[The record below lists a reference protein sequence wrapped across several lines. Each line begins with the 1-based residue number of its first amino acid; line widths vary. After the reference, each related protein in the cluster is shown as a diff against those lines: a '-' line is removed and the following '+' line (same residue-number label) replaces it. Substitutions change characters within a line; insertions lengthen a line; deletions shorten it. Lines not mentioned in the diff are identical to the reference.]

1 METKGRE
8 RIDNIDVVR
17 LHDPFRWL
25 ECAIRLFSSHSNTD
39 CIYILGTPKF
49 SVWAILI
56 AKYIQHIP
64 TTLVL
69 TSKVEIFDSSK
80 GWRNKIFG
88 QCDQYIAN
96 SYEMAQGL
104 RERGKVPAEKIH
116 IVPHGVD
123 TIIVFPS

>member
-25 ECAIRLFSSHSNTD
+25 ECAIRLFSSHSDTD

-69 TSKVEIFDSSK
+69 TSKVEIL
-80 GWRNKIFG
+80 
-88 QCDQYIAN
+88 IA
-96 SYEMAQGL
+96 L
-104 RERGKVPAEKIH
+104 RDGEIKYLHSVINTLQLVRK
-116 IVPHGVD
+116 
-123 TIIVFPS
+123 

>member
-25 ECAIRLFSSHSNTD
+25 ECAIRLFSSHSGTD
-39 CIYILGTPKF
+39 CIYVLGTPKF

-56 AKYIQHIP
+56 AKYIKHIP

-69 TSKVEIFDSSK
+69 TSKVEIFDSSS
-80 GWRNKIFG
+80 GWRNKIFA
-88 QCDQYIAN
+88 QCDQYIAI
-96 SYEMAQGL
+96 SQEIAQGL
-104 RERGKVPAEKIH
+104 QEKVGIEKGKYMSCRKV
-116 IVPHGVD
+116 
-123 TIIVFPS
+123 